1 MFTIPPPKALFAK
14 VEAWL
19 NLSHREKA
27 TVFVIVRIRAIP
39 ASVKL
44 VQNISNNR
52 PLYARFILPTRLSQ
66 ITLTSLTIAKTA
78 KPTHRAGVTY
88 RLNQKNRLS
97 VAVIVRTLGSEDSKT
112 QCESPEVVLTSFHHR
127 SPTSR
132 RPAMFFR

>member
-1 MFTIPPPKALFAK
+1 MA
-14 VEAWL
+14 
-19 NLSHREKA
+19 
-27 TVFVIVRIRAIP
+27 

-44 VQNISNNR
+44 VQYISNNR
-52 PLYARFILPTRLSQ
+52 SLYARVILPTRLSQ
-66 ITLTSLTIAKTA
+66 ITLTSLTIAKMA

-88 RLNQKNRLS
+88 KLNQKKRLS

-112 QCESPEVVLTSFHHR
+112 QCESPEVVFTSFHHR